1 VEPVEEDE
9 EEEEEEDLGEAEDI
23 LAGEEPI
30 EAAED
35 EVAEAEAVE
44 EEVAEVEAPPVED
57 VAEVEAPPVEDVAEV
72 EAPPVEVAEGEAP
85 AGVAEGEAVEE
96 VAGEEVPIIAEVVP
110 AITIP
115 AQFLPDADY
124 KKPTVSAEELEK

>member
-1 VEPVEEDE
+1 MEPVEVD

-35 EVAEAEAVE
+35 EVAEVEAVE
-44 EEVAEVEAPPVED
+44 EEVAEVEAPVE
-57 VAEVEAPPVEDVAEV
+57 EEVAEV

-124 KKPTVSAEELEK
+124 KSTTVSVEESEK